1 MIVIMKE
8 SLKALREKNNYS
20 QATVA
25 KYLGISRQMYIKY
38 ESGEAEPPVKVI
50 VALSK
55 LYKVD
60 YAQIIDNAAGSHIA
74 KENIYD
80 NSRISGNLC
89 VASPSVAYG
98 SSSHVVMNNN
108 FELIKT
114 IIPKLNIF
122 EQLQILSLLA
132 SSIEKNGANEI
143 VNLQSNKLTP
153 KEKSKLNN
161 LSKKEKDELFQK
173 FSGCLKG
180 GVVEDPKDARLE
192 HVYKKYKI

>member
-1 MIVIMKE
+1 ML
-8 SLKALREKNNYS
+8 S
-20 QATVA
+20 
-25 KYLGISRQMYIKY
+25 
-38 ESGEAEPPVKVI
+38 

-80 NSRISGNLC
+80 NSKISGNLC
-89 VASPSVAYG
+89 VSSPSVAYG
-98 SSSHVVMNNN
+98 CSSPVVMNNN

-143 VNLQSNKLTP
+143 VNLQSNKLSP

-161 LSKKEKDELFQK
+161 LSEKEKDELFQK

-180 GVVEDPKDARLE
+180 VVVEDPKDARLE

>member
-1 MIVIMKE
+1 MKE
-8 SLKALREKNNYS
+8 TIKALREKNNYS

-25 KYLGISRQMYIKY
+25 KYLNISRQMYIKY

-60 YAQIIDNAAGSHIA
+60 YAQIIDNAAVSSIN
-74 KENIYD
+74 KENIYG
-80 NSRISGNLC
+80 NSKTAESLY

-98 SSSHVVMNNN
+98 SSRPVVTNNN

-114 IIPKLNIF
+114 IIPKLNVF

-143 VNLQSNKLTP
+143 SNSVNKSQSQEESKTEL
-153 KEKSKLNN
+153 KLNN
-161 LSKKEKDELFQK
+161 LSEKEKDELFQK

-180 GVVEDPKDARLE
+180 MAVEDPKDARLE
-192 HVYKKYKI
+192 HIYKKYDI